1 VLSPN
6 DSNLLRGIKTIS
18 MAIQNDSF
26 CMAMIEQIDITQQR
40 SFEMIPKIGNQI
52 IVFGNAIEV
61 PEKINKLHLF
71 YKNVM
76 VKTGWSKYSVINV
89 QYKNQVVAKI
99 RGAEDKTAD
108 SVRTLQMMQAIA
120 TNAAKQ
126 SEDSIQSFLQ
136 DNINNTADSSMIQQS
151 IQREDNFETT
161 NAINESPLQSQNNQ
175 QVTNPL
181 PLAKQIVVK
190 SVATKT
196 VPAKKVEPTKSVVLK
211 TKPAAKPVTILPNKP
226 ILKPVAKPAQLKS
239 NPQKPKAV
247 LQNKNDYTP
256 TP

>member
-1 VLSPN
+1 MCQ
-6 DSNLLRGIKTIS
+6 K
-18 MAIQNDSF
+18 
-26 CMAMIEQIDITQQR
+26 
-40 SFEMIPKIGNQI
+40 
-52 IVFGNAIEV
+52 
-61 PEKINKLHLF
+61 KLI
-71 YKNVM
+71 
-76 VKTGWSKYSVINV
+76 TGWSKYSVINV

-108 SVRTLQMMQAIA
+108 SVRTLQMMQVIA
-120 TNAAKQ
+120 TNAAQQ

-190 SVATKT
+190 SVVTKPA
-196 VPAKKVEPTKSVVLK
+196 PAKKVESTKPVVLK
-211 TKPAAKPVTILPNKP
+211 TKPAAKPVTILPNKS
-226 ILKPVAKPAQLKS
+226 ILKPVAKPTQLKP

-247 LQNKNDYTP
+247 LQTKNDYTP